1 MQVHV
6 VRTGVA
12 NLASVLAALQRAGAE
27 VTLTD
32 DPAMALR
39 ADRVLLPGV
48 GHFGAA
54 RQALAELGLDEALF
68 ERIHAARPTLA
79 ICLGLQLF
87 ARASEESP
95 DAAGLGV
102 FASTV
107 TAFPR
112 DRGVRVPQMGWNEVT
127 PRPDSRLIQPGFAY
141 YANTYKLD
149 HIPEGWSGATS
160 VHGVPFVA
168 AVERGPVLACQFHPE
183 LSGAWGAAL
192 LARWMEA

>member
-12 NLASVLAALQRAGAE
+12 NLASVLAALERAGAD

-32 DPAMALR
+32 DPAVALA

-54 RQALAELGLDEALF
+54 RKALADLGLDEALF
-68 ERIHAARPTLA
+68 ERIHAGRPTLA

-95 DAAGLGV
+95 DTAGLGV

-107 TAFPR
+107 TAFPT
-112 DRGVRVPQMGWNEVT
+112 DRGVRVPQMGWNEVQ

-149 HIPEGWSGATS
+149 RIPEGWSGATS

-192 LARWMEA
+192 LARWLEV